1 MKDFYVYMHRRN
13 DTNEIFYV
21 GKGVGD
27 RARTYEGRNKD
38 WLKIVYEH
46 GRSIEIAA
54 SQLEHYQAV
63 ILEMT
68 IISMMV
74 KEGVRLVNKN
84 NILIQEPKWHHG
96 NECYGQMC
104 YPWRHVVSTTRV
116 CASVKDLAR
125 EQWISE
131 ESLNE
136 VLRGETAI
144 TASGWC
150 INEPKRIQ
158 R

>member
-1 MKDFYVYMHRRN
+1 MKDFYVYLHRRN
-13 DTNEIFYV
+13 DTNEVFYV
-21 GKGVGD
+21 GKGVGN
-27 RARTYEGRNKD
+27 RARSYEGRNKD
-38 WLKIVYEH
+38 WLDITYGY
-46 GRSIEIAA
+46 GRTVIILAN
-54 SQLEHYQAV
+54 QLEHYQAV
-63 ILEMT
+63 ILELM
-68 IISMMV
+68 IISMLI
-74 KEGVRLVNKN
+74 KDGVRLVNKN
-84 NILIQEPKWHHG
+84 NILIQEPKCHHG
-96 NECYGQMC
+96 SDYYGQTC
-104 YPWRHVVSTTRV
+104 YPWRNVVSTTRV
-116 CASVKDLAR
+116 WASVEDLAR